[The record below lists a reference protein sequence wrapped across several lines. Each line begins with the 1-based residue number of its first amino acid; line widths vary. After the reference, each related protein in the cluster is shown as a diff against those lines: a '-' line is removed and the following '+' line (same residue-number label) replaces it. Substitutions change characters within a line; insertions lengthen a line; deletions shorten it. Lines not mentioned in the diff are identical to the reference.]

1 MRTLILAIAA
11 ASALST
17 PAVAQDTPEGG
28 AWTDCAVASVAL
40 LRDRLVVKCGGLA
53 GADAPRMFAMESSDR
68 LLDPVLRIA
77 LDAKAPAWVRGRRLP
92 TTGGR
97 GVEIGAAC
105 LDLRVTRRDDPDQ
118 R

>member
-28 AWTDCAVASVAL
+28 AWTDCAVAGVAL
-40 LRDRLVVKCGGLA
+40 LRDRMVVKCGGLA
-53 GADAPRMFAMESSDR
+53 GADAPWMFAMETSDR

-77 LDAKAPAWVRGRRLP
+77 LDAKARGRPMGVLYVKSTIASPAGCLPADCRRLVA
-92 TTGGR
+92 
-97 GVEIGAAC
+97 VESK
-105 LDLRVTRRDDPDQ
+105 
-118 R
+118 